1 MGDYTLLKTKTK
13 FSLHILYNYINN
25 KGFYFTLLFKF
36 GSHVNKTVNSEII
49 HSKCHKIKQ
58 LCLGFGEPCCIM
70 PAKYPGRRRAT
81 SWSSHRL

>member
-25 KGFYFTLLFKF
+25 KGFYFTVLFKF

-49 HSKCHKIKQ
+49 SIQNVIK
-58 LCLGFGEPCCIM
+58 
-70 PAKYPGRRRAT
+70 
-81 SWSSHRL
+81 